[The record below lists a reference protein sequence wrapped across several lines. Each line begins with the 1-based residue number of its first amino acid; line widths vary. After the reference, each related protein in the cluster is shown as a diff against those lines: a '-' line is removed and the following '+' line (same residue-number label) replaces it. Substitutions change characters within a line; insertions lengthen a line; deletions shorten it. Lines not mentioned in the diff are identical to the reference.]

1 MPEGEDRMK
10 YFPIMQE
17 LFESD
22 TALFLLVGLAVALA
36 VGIRFRSRK
45 KAAAGAGISL
55 LVYAACEVGVYL
67 AGNYLAEIVL
77 LFAGTLAIGGV
88 IGFLAGAFFVRHG

>member
-1 MPEGEDRMK
+1 MK
-10 YFPIMQE
+10 YFPVMQE

-22 TALFLLVGLAVALA
+22 TVLFLLVGLAVALA

-45 KAAAGAGISL
+45 KAAAGVGISL

-67 AGNYLAEIVL
+67 SGHYLTEIVL
-77 LFAGTLAIGGV
+77 LFAGTLAIGCV
-88 IGFLAGAFFVRHG
+88 IGFLAGAFFVHRPKI